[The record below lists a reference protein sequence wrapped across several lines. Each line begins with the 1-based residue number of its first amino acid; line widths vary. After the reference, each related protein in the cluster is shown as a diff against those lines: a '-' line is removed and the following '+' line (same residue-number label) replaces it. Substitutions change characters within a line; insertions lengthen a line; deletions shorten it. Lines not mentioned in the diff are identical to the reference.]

1 MVLGACVGREEP
13 PNTALQLTNTDAAH
27 SALRSPCLLSVL
39 AAECHVGLSQGT
51 PSTAS
56 VASTRDGTF
65 RSSMDHRGAS
75 AGAAEHH
82 LLGHGTF
89 SPMDTRF
96 DVTDQRNSRQQK
108 LFGGAGLPYTGTSV
122 HWFLRLQEALHGPPR
137 LRYAATSVHGLLRF
151 CRKLHSPPGLR
162 CAGTS
167 VHWPLRWLEA
177 PQSAG
182 TSVRRDFG
190 APGLRCAGTSVHRG
204 GRETHLRRR
213 QPRFL
218 GQVARSWRPSPENPP
233 KSPDLAASRPMDP
246 PRSTPAHLRAP
257 HEKTHRQRFGL
268 SRAPSDREHFC

>member
-1 MVLGACVGREEP
+1 MLR
-13 PNTALQLTNTDAAH
+13 TAAQRN
-27 SALRSPCLLSVL
+27 
-39 AAECHVGLSQGT
+39 VGLSQGT

-75 AGAAEHH
+75 AGSAEHH

-162 CAGTS
+162 CAGAS
-167 VHWPLRWLEA
+167 VHWRLRWLELHS
-177 PQSAG
+177 PPGLRCAG

-190 APGLRCAGTSVHRG
+190 APGLRCIAEAAKHTCDAGSLGSSDRSRDPG
-204 GRETHLRRR
+204 ALRRR
-213 QPRFL
+213 TPRRS
-218 GQVARSWRPSPENPP
+218 GPRGVSAHGSTKIHPCPPAGAAREDASAAFRPEP
-233 KSPDLAASRPMDP
+233 
-246 PRSTPAHLRAP
+246 STV
-257 HEKTHRQRFGL
+257 G
-268 SRAPSDREHFC
+268 S